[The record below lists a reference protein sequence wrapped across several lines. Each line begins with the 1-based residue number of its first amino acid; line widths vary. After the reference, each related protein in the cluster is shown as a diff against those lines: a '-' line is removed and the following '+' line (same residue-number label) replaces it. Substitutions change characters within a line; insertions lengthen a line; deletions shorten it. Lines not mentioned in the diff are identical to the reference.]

1 MSLTYVTAFLN
12 VYNTPTPDTLIGH
25 IQFQPFYQLAE
36 TGVQIC
42 IAVHPTYEPLF
53 REISKKF
60 PNIYILKSLDIKDTW
75 IFNSCSKFNE
85 LSGST
90 YTLPT
95 NRNPEKDTEA
105 FLQYQHCK
113 HEILELAIEKN
124 PFNSNNFAWVDFNI
138 TQLFRNAEKSKKQ
151 LQAIGNCSPKMPFF
165 AIPGCWEKWD
175 MKRHAHHLDNIHWRF
190 CGCFFVADHESM
202 RRFCKLYRDFFPRFL
217 KETKKLVWDVNF
229 WAWLEH
235 NSEWTPTWF
244 IADHNDSCLQIP
256 NEFICSP
263 LEKKYAVSYDYKEIR
278 NYFPSSAS
286 YLFYK
291 GKHWLNTRYV
301 SYYLTDQ
308 CYYLYPDGTGVIK
321 NKNVLSQLKD
331 HGGVLVPMDYVEM
344 DESSCGLQD
353 AREHRFSRGL
363 EDMRLYE
370 FCGKV
375 RFVATTVGYSKCSRA
390 RIVVG
395 DYNIET
401 RNYSNCHVITPP
413 NTDSWCEKNWIPIT
427 YEGQEAFI
435 YRWSPM
441 EIGKIVDKPDGSKHL
456 QIIKSHDIQ
465 EPWFHKVRGST
476 TFTKTEEGLLGVVHF
491 SDEGSPR
498 HYYHVVILL
507 DAVTLKP
514 IRYSKPFYFQ
524 KIGVEFCIGFTVMEG
539 DYVFWLSRMDRDPL
553 MVRGTYG
560 HQNPACG
567 IPDPL
572 PPPF

>member
-60 PNIYILKSLDIKDTW
+60 PNVYLLKSLDTKDTW
-75 IFNSCSKFNE
+75 IFNCCSKFNE

-113 HEILELAIEKN
+113 HEILELAMEKN

-344 DESSCGLQD
+344 DESSCGLQN

-370 FCGKV
+370 FGGKV
-375 RFVATTVGYSKCSRA
+375 RFVATTVGYSQCSRA

-395 DYNIET
+395 DYNMDT
-401 RNYSNCHVITPP
+401 FTYSNCHVITPP
-413 NTDSWCEKNWIPIT
+413 NPDSWCEKNWIPIT
-427 YEGQEAFI
+427 YEGEEAFI

-507 DAVTLKP
+507 DPVTLKP

-524 KIGVEFCIGFTVMEG
+524 KIGVEFCIGFTVIEG

-553 MVRGTYG
+553 MVRGTF
-560 HQNPACG
+560 CESS
-567 IPDPL
+567 
-572 PPPF
+572 

>member
-12 VYNTPTPDTLIGH
+12 VHGVSVPDTIIGH
-25 IQFQPFYQLAE
+25 PQFQPFCQLAE
-36 TGVQIC
+36 TGIQIC
-42 IAVHPTYEPLF
+42 ITIHPDFEPAF
-53 REISKKF
+53 RDFSKRF
-60 PNIYILKSLDIKDTW
+60 TNIYILSTLELKDSWVFKVSSRCRIDAEYSLPK
-75 IFNSCSKFNE
+75 
-85 LSGST
+85 
-90 YTLPT
+90 

-113 HEILELAIEKN
+113 PEILELAMEKN
-124 PFNSNNFAWVDFNI
+124 PFGSDNFAWIDFNI

-151 LQAIGNCSPKMPFF
+151 LHAIGAARSKSSFF
-165 AIPGCWEKWD
+165 VIPGCWGKWD
-175 MKRHAHHLDNIHWRF
+175 VTRQAHHLDNIHWRF
-190 CGCFFVADHESM
+190 CGCFFAADHESM
-202 RRFCKLYRDFFPRFL
+202 RRFCKLYREFFPRFL
-217 KETKKLVWDVNF
+217 KETKTLVWDVNF
-229 WAWLEH
+229 CAWMEH
-235 NSEWTPTWF
+235 ISDWNPTWF

-256 NEFICSP
+256 NQIICSP
-263 LEKKYAVSYDYKEIR
+263 IEKKYAVSYDYKEIR
-278 NYFPSSAS
+278 NYFPSSAA

-291 GKHWLNTRYV
+291 GKHWINTRYV

-308 CYYLYPDGTGVIK
+308 CYYLYPDGTGIIK

-344 DESSCGLQD
+344 DESTCGLKD
-353 AREHRFSRGL
+353 AKEHRFSRGL

-370 FCGKV
+370 FGGKV
-375 RFVATTVGYSKCSRA
+375 RFVATTVGYSQCSRA

-401 RNYSNCHVITPP
+401 HNYSNCNVIVPP
-413 NTDSWCEKNWIPIT
+413 NPDSWCEKNWVPVT

-435 YRWSPM
+435 YKWSPM
-441 EIGKIVDKPDGSKHL
+441 EIGKIVDKLDGTKQL
-456 QIIKSHDIQ
+456 QIIKTHDIQ

-498 HYYHVVILL
+498 HYYHIIILL
-507 DAVTLKP
+507 DAMTLNP

-553 MVRGTYG
+553 MVRGTLG
-560 HQNPACG
+560 SS
-567 IPDPL
+567 
-572 PPPF
+572 